1 MHCMR
6 IYDFVKGTEITL
18 PTAPCHPEPEADNE
32 HVLWSIV
39 RPDETTAALVR
50 RHERFLYQRQPG
62 NLRASLVGV
71 EPITAPI
78 SPGQPLRALPFVA
91 ARYAAVSGSR

>member
-32 HVLWSIV
+32 HILWSIV

-71 EPITAPI
+71 EPLTA
-78 SPGQPLRALPFVA
+78 
-91 ARYAAVSGSR
+91 